1 MKKDELIQQILAIE
15 WPMFQTVHNWKERA
29 DCQDDEHTFTI
40 MRLSQ
45 FAAWDESTL
54 MSYYKDLRETKKDG
68 RNIMTEKYAYMMA
81 KTHPNEFAL
90 IQNDL
95 PAVSMEKRQLA
106 HMILRQQLHWM
117 TEITRSYPNI
127 KRKGRPL
134 RQLDASAGETSFE
147 AYTLGELLTY
157 SLTTLQSLWAH
168 IQQLKRLGRNLNL
181 EILQYTAALYGFTS
195 IDAL

>member
-117 TEITRSYPNI
+117 TEITRSYPNR

-147 AYTLGELLTY
+147 TYTLGELLTY

>member
-29 DCQDDEHTFTI
+29 ACQDDEHTFTI

-147 AYTLGELLTY
+147 TYTLGELLTY

>member
-147 AYTLGELLTY
+147 TYILGELLTY

>member
-117 TEITRSYPNI
+117 TAITRSYPNI

-147 AYTLGELLTY
+147 TYTLGELLTY

>member
-147 AYTLGELLTY
+147 TYTLG
-157 SLTTLQSLWAH
+157 
-168 IQQLKRLGRNLNL
+168 
-181 EILQYTAALYGFTS
+181 
-195 IDAL
+195 

>member
-29 DCQDDEHTFTI
+29 DCQDDEPTFTI

-147 AYTLGELLTY
+147 TYTLGELLTY